1 MITFNLCHSLLLLR
15 WHSTEAGCDTNQR
28 KFQNDYLPCQ
38 HFLWPAAAAEEQP
51 NLCLLFQRLGLLSL
65 RSSNLL
71 AGKFLCN
78 PLRDNENLGKS
89 QARKSN
95 IGMGFVT
102 VFPFSNRVHCPF
114 KKDARDHN
122 RRMIPFYPTNNP
134 ESHSEITVVGLS
146 LAVIR

>member
-1 MITFNLCHSLLLLR
+1 MVMITFNLCHSLLLLR

-38 HFLWPAAAAEEQP
+38 HFLWPAAAEEQP

-78 PLRDNENLGKS
+78 PLRDNANLGKS

-102 VFPFSNRVHCPF
+102 VFPFSNRVHS
-114 KKDARDHN
+114 
-122 RRMIPFYPTNNP
+122 RRMHETTIAGWSRSILQKPRISFWNNSRWTFP
-134 ESHSEITVVGLS
+134 DGD
-146 LAVIR
+146 